1 MFIKGKKLGLKD
13 RKEMEELRQEQAEYG
28 DNYVFHLPNRNLKT
42 SISLLL
48 CPYIPPD
55 FLFHFPSAIERH
67 TFYQWLLGHSE
78 VRWERSL

>member
-1 MFIKGKKLGLKD
+1 MKKMMTNIRTLAALLIASATFVAFVGMMFIKGKKLGLKD

-48 CPYIPPD
+48 CPYILP
-55 FLFHFPSAIERH
+55 
-67 TFYQWLLGHSE
+67 
-78 VRWERSL
+78 